1 MTAKRPS
8 RALAL
13 LLLLPSA
20 AFALGL
26 GDIHLLSPLNA
37 PLNAEIELVDVAPD
51 EAGTVQVAL
60 APRDTFTQN
69 GLDWPGY
76 LATVQVRTTRTA
88 DGRQVITLKS
98 SDVISDPFI
107 TLLVEVNW
115 SHGHLVREYTML
127 LDPPV
132 YAPGQ
137 SAVAG
142 APVAAPATSAETR
155 AGSIAR
161 ANETPPPASAPSATP
176 AAAAPASEPESS
188 AAAPPAASSSSAPSE
203 GSTRVVQRG
212 DTLSHIAASA
222 AGADATTPRARSYML
237 AIYQANPRA
246 FDQNMNLLRTGAV
259 LRIPDAA
266 TVSAVSP
273 SDASSEIRRQYAAWR
288 GNTGEAAAPAA
299 QQPGRLKLVTPSDG
313 AAGST
318 PGAQSGDVSA
328 LQSRVHDLE
337 GQLAEQKR
345 LLDLKNAEL
354 ARMQTQLA
362 QKQGTAPTPPAAEP
376 PSAVAPPPAAQ
387 TAPPPAEQAAP
398 PPAAQT
404 APPPAEQ
411 TEIGRAHV

>member
-1 MTAKRPS
+1 MIAKRPS

-60 APRDTFTQN
+60 APRDTFAQN

-98 SDVISDPFI
+98 SDAISDPFI

-137 SAVAG
+137 SAVAN
-142 APVAAPATSAETR
+142 APVTAPATSAETR

-161 ANETPPPASAPSATP
+161 ANETP
-176 AAAAPASEPESS
+176 AAA
-188 AAAPPAASSSSAPSE
+188 
-203 GSTRVVQRG
+203 R
-212 DTLSHIAASA
+212 
-222 AGADATTPRARSYML
+222 
-237 AIYQANPRA
+237 
-246 FDQNMNLLRTGAV
+246 
-259 LRIPDAA
+259 
-266 TVSAVSP
+266 
-273 SDASSEIRRQYAAWR
+273 W
-288 GNTGEAAAPAA
+288 
-299 QQPGRLKLVTPSDG
+299 
-313 AAGST
+313 
-318 PGAQSGDVSA
+318 
-328 LQSRVHDLE
+328 
-337 GQLAEQKR
+337 
-345 LLDLKNAEL
+345 
-354 ARMQTQLA
+354 
-362 QKQGTAPTPPAAEP
+362 
-376 PSAVAPPPAAQ
+376 
-387 TAPPPAEQAAP
+387 
-398 PPAAQT
+398 
-404 APPPAEQ
+404 
-411 TEIGRAHV
+411 